1 VLNKAFPASSFPP
14 NCGISNNLSIE
25 LLINNCAKMNIV
37 ITIPNFAKPRT
48 IMIKFEA
55 LAVLKGNHKYMIKQ
69 AYSYFEKYNFLK
81 NKI

>member
-1 VLNKAFPASSFPP
+1 MLNKAFPASSFPP

-48 IMIKFEA
+48 IMSKFEA
-55 LAVLKGNHKYMIKQ
+55 LAVLKGNHKYMINKLI
-69 AYSYFEKYNFLK
+69 AILK
-81 NKI
+81 NTTF